1 MAEARTCPVCGETAP
16 TAWICVTRL
25 AGVAKPGEP
34 CGYSVEGDARGNE
47 RLNAA
52 IEKFGAAL
60 LTQAEA
66 PSTGAGGK
74 DA

>member
-34 CGYSVEGDARGNE
+34 CGYSVEGDARMQKG
-47 RLNAA
+47 LAA
-52 IEKFGAAL
+52 AAEKLRVTIAE
-60 LTQAEA
+60 QATRKEA
-66 PSTGAGGK
+66 KRHG
-74 DA
+74 

>member
-1 MAEARTCPVCGETAP
+1 MADPVTCPVCGETAP

-52 IEKFGAAL
+52 TERLAASIADQWKARSHGA
-60 LTQAEA
+60 
-66 PSTGAGGK
+66 
-74 DA
+74 